1 MFIQETLK
9 FVVDILKVP
18 SVLVGLIALIGL
30 VAQKKNFSDVVKGTV
45 KTILGFLV
53 LGGGAT
59 VLVGSLNPL
68 GGIFEHAFN
77 IQGIIPNNEAIVSIA
92 LEKFGAPTALI
103 MAFGMVA
110 NLIVARFTRLKYVF
124 LTGHHTFYMA
134 CMISVILTVA
144 GFEGVSLVF
153 TGSLTLG
160 LIMAFFPALAQR
172 YMRKITGSDDVAFG
186 HFGTIG
192 YVLSGWIG
200 SKVGKGSRSTEEMN
214 LPKNLSFLRDS
225 SISISLTMIIIYLIM
240 AVFAGQVFVEATYS
254 AGQNYLVYAIIM
266 AITFAAGVF
275 IILQGVRL
283 ILAEIVP
290 AFVGFS
296 EKLVPNARPALDCPV
311 VYPYAPNAVLIGFLF
326 SFLGGLVGLFLLGQ
340 MHLVLILPG
349 VVPHFFTGATAGVF
363 GNATGGRRGAMVG
376 AFANGVLIT
385 FLPVLL
391 LPVLGALGF
400 ANATFSD
407 ADFGV
412 IGILLGNLARFM
424 SKEGI
429 MALIVGIFAVLV
441 AYNYLGKKPAAEKAV
456 SEE

>member
-18 SVLVGLIALIGL
+18 AVLVGLIALIGL

-53 LGGGAT
+53 LAGGAT

-68 GGIFEHAFN
+68 GGMFEHAFN

-296 EKLVPNARPALDCPV
+296 EKLVPNARPALDGPV